1 MSAVFSIIV
10 VANNAN
16 DPSLAAIA
24 QLENEHVELLICTND
39 TGVFDA
45 AILNAAVEQ
54 SSGRYILIL
63 KDHQLTVSEEW
74 CYQLSDIVGEHQLL
88 GAAGYSLLRATGV
101 QMASHVRFE
110 ELAAAAPNGQRVD
123 SGAPVDMPVALSEEF
138 LFSSCDY
145 LRSHAFTSIDF
156 LTGSANVGSFIG
168 RYSLRMKLNNN
179 AALAVVGTAAGANT
193 GANTGSNAGKSKKA
207 KQHKK
212 EIKTFL
218 QGYDGLFPINETG
231 IRCWQR
237 NADALR
243 QYDEGI
249 AASIID
255 GLFAG
260 IDLQFKQKQKGRI
273 VVVGKPNDVI
283 LSDTSVRM
291 DKLPSNETVVLFGV
305 GAGELVETLLR
316 DTNNEVL
323 VVEPEAKLINYLW
336 MRYDWSRYV
345 ENGRLRYMPIVNEH
359 AILHSISMM
368 QTSRFLQKILDVN
381 RIPTQVLRSGSYHLY
396 PTFYKS
402 LEVSL
407 NWFLKLNRVS
417 KTWVGKEKLV
427 YDVTIVSPRCAIFVD
442 FAECLHRLGVRTR
455 ILNVPDKANELTED
469 NIIQLLASL
478 NVDASKLIVYRNR
491 SFIESE
497 DISLSAGLED
507 RIQGAQ
513 LSWWWDVP
521 NVASFI
527 DMQLAKHSRPAL
539 AFANDILP
547 TLPEGSVW
555 LPPAAQSQFCT
566 GELYQGDLIPGVSF
580 VGQSRITHLKT
591 QLRVISE
598 ILPIMGGARFN
609 ALMPMFENF
618 DNYNELYQ
626 RIVDVAEDIEQELN
640 VHSVKMP
647 AQTYY
652 LKYILKMAESAAFR
666 VASIEALAKAGVPL
680 SIYGDDDWVR
690 SGIVSN
696 HSFKGVIQRKE
707 LRSLY
712 EQSELNLNLN
722 FMQVSSTVNP
732 KVLDIAACGGRVLT
746 DVRPEL
752 DVLYPD
758 AVIRPCGF
766 NDVNELPDIVNTLLN
781 DNSSCV
787 DDGSQLR
794 AIAERTRSHH
804 SMQNR
809 ARWLIE
815 NFSLQ

>member
-10 VANNAN
+10 VANNVN
-16 DPSLAAIA
+16 DPSLTAIA

-39 TGVFDA
+39 TEVFDV

-54 SSGRYILIL
+54 SSGRYILVL

-74 CYQLSDIVGEHQLL
+74 FYQLSDVIGENQLL

-101 QMASHVRFE
+101 QMAAPARFE
-110 ELAAAAPNGQRVD
+110 ELAAAAPGSQRID
-123 SGAPVDMPVALSEEF
+123 SGAPVDIPVALSEDF
-138 LFSSCDY
+138 LFSSCDF

-156 LTGSANVGSFIG
+156 LTGNENVGSFMG
-168 RYSLRMKLNNN
+168 RYSLRMKLNNS
-179 AALAVVGTAAGANT
+179 AVLTVVGTLAGAN
-193 GANTGSNAGKSKKA
+193 AEANAGKSKKS
-207 KQHKK
+207 KQRKK
-212 EIKTFL
+212 EIETFL

-237 NADALR
+237 NADALQ

-255 GLFAG
+255 GLFVG
-260 IDLQFKQKQKGRI
+260 VDLQFRQKQKGRI
-273 VVVGKPNDVI
+273 VVTGKSNDVI
-283 LSDTSVRM
+283 LSDTCVRM
-291 DKLPSNETVVLFGV
+291 GKLPSNETVVLFGV

-368 QTSRFLQKILDVN
+368 QTSRFLQKVLDVN
-381 RIPTQVLRSGSYHLY
+381 KIPTQVIRSGSYHLY
-396 PTFYKS
+396 PAFYKS
-402 LEVSL
+402 LETSL

-417 KTWVGKEKLV
+417 KTWVGKEKRV

-497 DISLSAGLED
+497 DISLAAGLED
-507 RIQGAQ
+507 RIPGAQ

-598 ILPIMGGARFN
+598 ILPIVGGARFN
-609 ALMPMFENF
+609 ALMSTFENF
-618 DNYNELYQ
+618 DSYAELYQ
-626 RIVDVAEDIEQELN
+626 RIVDVAGDIDQELDI
-640 VHSVKMP
+640 HSVKMP
-647 AQTYY
+647 AQVYY

-666 VASIEALAKAGVPL
+666 VASIEALAKANIPL
-680 SIYGDDDWVR
+680 SIYGDDDWVS
-690 SGIVSN
+690 SGVVPN
-696 HSFKGVIQRKE
+696 HSFKGIIQRKE
-707 LRSLY
+707 LRPLY
-712 EQSELNLNLN
+712 EQSRLNLNLN

-752 DVLYPD
+752 EVLYPD
-758 AVIRPCGF
+758 SGIRPCGF
-766 NDVNELPDIVNTLLN
+766 KDVGELPDIVNTLLN
-781 DNSSCV
+781 DNPSGV
-787 DDGSQLR
+787 DGGSQLR

>member
-10 VANNAN
+10 VANGLN

-24 QLENEHVELLICTND
+24 QLENEHVELLVCAND
-39 TGVFDA
+39 TGMFDA
-45 AILNAAVEQ
+45 ALLNAAVEQ
-54 SSGRYILIL
+54 SSSKYTLIL
-63 KDHQLTVSEEW
+63 TDHQLVVSEEW
-74 CYQLSDIVGEHQLL
+74 LCQLANIVGENQFL
-88 GAAGYSLLRATGV
+88 GASGYSLLRATGV
-101 QMASHVRFE
+101 QMAVHSQLE
-110 ELAAAAPNGQRVD
+110 EIAAVAPGSQRID
-123 SGAPVDMPVALSEEF
+123 SGVPVEVAVALSEDF
-138 LFSSCDY
+138 LFASSDY
-145 LRSHAFTSIDF
+145 LRSQVFRSIDF
-156 LTGSANVGSFIG
+156 LAGNVNVGSFIG
-168 RYSLRMKLNNN
+168 RYSLRMKLNNRSV
-179 AALAVVGTAAGANT
+179 LSVVGTVAKVATEN
-193 GANTGSNAGKSKKA
+193 SKKTQ
-207 KQHKK
+207 KYKK
-212 EIKTFL
+212 EIKSFL
-218 QGYDGLFPINETG
+218 QGYDGLFPINELG
-231 IRCWQR
+231 VRCWQR

-255 GLFAG
+255 GMFVG
-260 IDLQFKQKQKGRI
+260 VDLQFKQKQKGRI
-273 VVVGKPNDVI
+273 VVTGKANDVI

-291 DKLPSNETVVLFGV
+291 DKLPSNETVVLFGI

-323 VVEPEAKLINYLW
+323 IVEPEAKLINYLW
-336 MRYDWSRYV
+336 MRYDWSCYV
-345 ENGRLRYMPIVNEH
+345 ENGRLRYMPIANEH
-359 AILHSISMM
+359 AVLHSISMM
-368 QTSRFLQKILDVN
+368 QTSRFLQKVLDVN
-381 RIPTQVLRSGSYHLY
+381 NIPTQVIRSGSYHLY
-396 PTFYKS
+396 PSFYKN

-417 KTWVGKEKLV
+417 KTWVGKEKQV

-497 DISLSAGLED
+497 KISLAAGLED
-507 RIQGAQ
+507 RIPGAQ

-527 DMQLAKHSRPAL
+527 DMQLAKHSRPAM

-547 TLPEGSVW
+547 VLPEGSVW

-591 QLRVISE
+591 QLKVISE
-598 ILPIMGGARFN
+598 ILPIIGGAKFN
-609 ALMPMFENF
+609 ELTSMFERF
-618 DNYNELYQ
+618 DNFNELYQ
-626 RIVDVAEDIEQELN
+626 RIVDVNEGINQELD
-640 VHSVKMP
+640 VHSIKMP
-647 AQTYY
+647 AQVYY
-652 LKYILKMAESAAFR
+652 LKYILEMAESAAFR
-666 VASIEALAKAGVPL
+666 VASIEALAKANIPL
-680 SIYGDDDWVR
+680 SIYGDDDWVG
-690 SGIVSN
+690 SGVVPK
-696 HSFKGVIQRKE
+696 HLFKGIIQRKE

-712 EQSELNLNLN
+712 EQSQLNLNLN

-732 KVLDIAACGGRVLT
+732 KVLDIAACGGQVLT

-758 AVIRPCGF
+758 SVIRPYGF
-766 NDVNELPDIVNTLLN
+766 TDVNELPDIVNTLLN
-781 DNSSCV
+781 GNSSCA
-787 DDGSQLR
+787 GEKSHLR

-804 SMQNR
+804 SMENR

>member
-1 MSAVFSIIV
+1 
-10 VANNAN
+10 
-16 DPSLAAIA
+16 
-24 QLENEHVELLICTND
+24 
-39 TGVFDA
+39 
-45 AILNAAVEQ
+45 
-54 SSGRYILIL
+54 
-63 KDHQLTVSEEW
+63 
-74 CYQLSDIVGEHQLL
+74 
-88 GAAGYSLLRATGV
+88 
-101 QMASHVRFE
+101 MASSIQCVE
-110 ELAAAAPNGQRVD
+110 P
-123 SGAPVDMPVALSEEF
+123 GAPLAVPVALSEEF
-138 LFSSCDY
+138 LFSSSDF
-145 LRSHAFTSIDF
+145 LRSQVFTSVDF
-156 LTGSANVGSFIG
+156 LAGAANVGNFIG
-168 RYSLRMKLNNN
+168 RYSLRMKLNNSSTLTVIG
-179 AALAVVGTAAGANT
+179 AAMGGGTE
-193 GANTGSNAGKSKKA
+193 KSKKS
-207 KQHKK
+207 KKRKK
-212 EIKTFL
+212 EIKSFL
-218 QGYDGLFPINETG
+218 QGYDGLFPINELG

-237 NADALR
+237 NAHALQ

-255 GLFAG
+255 GLFVG
-260 IDLQFKQKQKGRI
+260 VDLQFKQKQKGRI
-273 VVVGKPNDVI
+273 VVTGKPNDVI

-345 ENGRLRYMPIVNEH
+345 ENGRLRYMPIANDH

-368 QTSRFLQKILDVN
+368 QTSRFLQKVLDVN
-381 RIPTQVLRSGSYHLY
+381 KIPTQVIRSGSYHLY
-396 PTFYKS
+396 PAFYKT

-407 NWFLKLNRVS
+407 NWFLKLGRVS
-417 KTWVGKEKLV
+417 KTWVGKEKQV

-497 DISLSAGLED
+497 DISLAAGLED
-507 RIQGAQ
+507 RISGAQ

-527 DMQLAKHSRPAL
+527 DMQLAKHSRPAM

-547 TLPEGSVW
+547 ALPEGSVW

-591 QLRVISE
+591 QLKVISE
-598 ILPIMGGARFN
+598 VLPLVGGARFN
-609 ALMPMFENF
+609 VLMPMFEHF
-618 DNYNELYQ
+618 DSYSELYQ
-626 RIVDVAEDIEQELN
+626 RIVDVAVDIDQELD
-640 VHSVKMP
+640 VHSIKMP
-647 AQTYY
+647 AQVYY
-652 LKYILKMAESAAFR
+652 LKYILKMAETAAFR
-666 VASIEALAKAGVPL
+666 VASIEALIRAKVPV
-680 SIYGDDDWVR
+680 SVYGDDDWVN
-690 SGIVSN
+690 SGVVPN
-696 HSFKGVIQRKE
+696 HCFKGIIQRKE

-712 EQSELNLNLN
+712 EQSQLNLNLN
-722 FMQVSSTVNP
+722 FMQVSSSVNP

-758 AVIRPCGF
+758 SNIRPCVF
-766 NDVNELPDIVNTLLN
+766 NGVNELPDIVNTLLSEN
-781 DNSSCV
+781 RSC
-787 DDGSQLR
+787 DDVKGQLR
-794 AIAERTRSHH
+794 ASAERTRGHH

>member
-1 MSAVFSIIV
+1 MSVVFSIIV
-10 VANNAN
+10 VASDVN
-16 DPSLAAIA
+16 DPSLVAIA
-24 QLENEHVELLICTND
+24 QLENEHVELLVCTNE

-45 AILNAAVEQ
+45 ALLNAAVEQ
-54 SSGRYILIL
+54 SSSKYALIL
-63 KDHQLTVSEEW
+63 KDHQLAVSEEW
-74 CYQLSDIVGEHQLL
+74 LYQLSNILGENQLL
-88 GAAGYSLLRATGV
+88 GASGYSLLSATGV
-101 QMASHVRFE
+101 QMVAHARVE
-110 ELAAAAPNGQRVD
+110 ELVAVASSGQRVD
-123 SGAPVDMPVALSEEF
+123 SGAPVDVPVALSEDF
-138 LFSSCDY
+138 LFSSSDF
-145 LRSHAFTSIDF
+145 LRSQVFASVDF
-156 LTGSANVGSFIG
+156 LVGTANVGSFIG

-179 AALAVVGTAAGANT
+179 SELTVIGASVGATAE
-193 GANTGSNAGKSKKA
+193 KSKKT
-207 KQHKK
+207 KKRKK
-212 EIKTFL
+212 EIKSFL
-218 QGYDGLFPINETG
+218 QGYDGLFPVNELG

-237 NADALR
+237 NAVALR

-249 AASIID
+249 ASSIIE
-255 GLFAG
+255 GMFVG
-260 IDLQFKQKQKGRI
+260 VDLQFKQKQKGRI
-273 VVVGKPNDVI
+273 VVTGKPNDVI
-283 LSDTSVRM
+283 LSDTSVRL

-336 MRYDWSRYV
+336 MHYDWSEYV
-345 ENGRLRYMPIVNEH
+345 ENGRLRYMPIANEH

-368 QTSRFLQKILDVN
+368 QTSRFLQKVLDVN
-381 RIPTQVLRSGSYHLY
+381 KIPTQVIRSGSYHLY
-396 PTFYKS
+396 PAFYKT
-402 LEVSL
+402 LEISL

-417 KTWVGKEKLV
+417 KTWVGKEKQV

-491 SFIESE
+491 SFIETE
-497 DISLSAGLED
+497 DISLAAGLED
-507 RIQGAQ
+507 RIPGAQ

-527 DMQLAKHSRPAL
+527 DMQLAKHSRPAM

-547 TLPEGSVW
+547 VLPEGSVW

-580 VGQSRITHLKT
+580 VGQSRISHLKT
-591 QLRVISE
+591 QLKVISE
-598 ILPIMGGARFN
+598 VLPIIGGAGFN
-609 ALMPMFENF
+609 ALTPMFERF
-618 DNYNELYQ
+618 DNYSELYQ
-626 RIVDVAEDIEQELN
+626 RIVDVAGDIDSELD
-640 VHSVKMP
+640 VHAIKMP
-647 AQTYY
+647 AQVYY

-666 VASIEALAKAGVPL
+666 VASIETLEKENVTL
-680 SIYGDDDWVR
+680 SIYGDSDWVS
-690 SGIVSN
+690 SGVVSN
-696 HSFKGVIQRKE
+696 HSYKGVIPRKE

-712 EQSELNLNLN
+712 EKSQINLNLN

-732 KVLDIAACGGRVLT
+732 KVLDIAACGGQVLT

-758 AVIRPCGF
+758 SLVRPCGF
-766 NDVNELPDIVNTLLN
+766 TDVNELPDIVNSLLN
-781 DNSSCV
+781 ESSPCT
-787 DDGSQLR
+787 DANGHLR

-809 ARWLIE
+809 AYWLIE

>member
-10 VANNAN
+10 VANDVN
-16 DPSLAAIA
+16 DSSLVEIA
-24 QLENEHVELLICTND
+24 QLENEHVELLVCTND
-39 TGVFDA
+39 TGMFDA
-45 AILNAAVEQ
+45 ALLNAAIEQ
-54 SSGRYILIL
+54 SSSKYSLIL
-63 KDHQLTVSEEW
+63 KDHHLAVSEGW
-74 CYQLSDIVGEHQLL
+74 LDQLANIVGDNQLL
-88 GAAGYSLLRATGV
+88 GASGYSVLRATGV
-101 QMASHVRFE
+101 QMAAHAGVE
-110 ELAAAAPNGQRVD
+110 ELVAVAPGNQRV
-123 SGAPVDMPVALSEEF
+123 SPGGAVDEPVALTEDF
-138 LFSSCDY
+138 LFSSSDY
-145 LRSHAFTSIDF
+145 LRSHAFTSVDF
-156 LTGSANVGSFIG
+156 LAGSANVGNFVG

-179 AALAVVGTAAGANT
+179 SSLTVVGVAAKVAKGMVT
-193 GANTGSNAGKSKKA
+193 GESKKT
-207 KQHKK
+207 KKRKK
-212 EIKTFL
+212 EIKSFL
-218 QGYDGLFPINETG
+218 QGYDGLFPINEVG
-231 IRCWQR
+231 IRCWQN
-237 NADALR
+237 NADAL
-243 QYDEGI
+243 QKYDEGI

-255 GLFAG
+255 GLFVG
-260 IDLQFKQKQKGRI
+260 VDLQFKQKQKGRI
-273 VVVGKPNDVI
+273 VVTGKLNDVI

-291 DKLPSNETVVLFGV
+291 NKLPSNETVVLFGI

-323 VVEPEAKLINYLW
+323 IVEPEAKLINYLW
-336 MRYDWSRYV
+336 MRYDWSGYV
-345 ENGRLRYMPIVNEH
+345 ENGRLRYMPIANEH

-368 QTSRFLQKILDVN
+368 QTSRFLQQILDVN
-381 RIPTQVLRSGSYHLY
+381 RVPTQVIRSGSYHLY
-396 PTFYKS
+396 PTFYKT

-407 NWFLKLNRVS
+407 NWFLKLNRVA
-417 KTWVGKEKLV
+417 KTWVGKEKQV

-455 ILNVPDKANELTED
+455 ILNVPDKANELRED
-469 NIIQLLASL
+469 DIIQLLASL

-507 RIQGAQ
+507 RIPGAQ

-527 DMQLAKHSRPAL
+527 DMQLTKHSRPAL

-547 TLPEGSVW
+547 VLPEGSVW

-566 GELYQGDLIPGVSF
+566 GELYQGELIPGVSF
-580 VGQSRITHLKT
+580 VGQSRIAHLKT

-598 ILPIMGGARFN
+598 ILPIVGGARFD
-609 ALMPMFENF
+609 ALIPMFEHY
-618 DNYNELYQ
+618 DSYGELYR
-626 RIVDVAEDIEQELN
+626 RIVDVAEDIDQELE
-640 VHSVKMP
+640 VHSIKMP
-647 AQTYY
+647 AQVYY

-666 VASIEALAKAGVPL
+666 VASIEALAKANVPL
-680 SIYGDDDWVR
+680 SIYGDDEWVS
-690 SGIVSN
+690 SGVVPN

-707 LRSLY
+707 LRALY
-712 EQSELNLNLN
+712 EQSQLNLNLN

-758 AVIRPCGF
+758 VAIRPRVFTG
-766 NDVNELPDIVNTLLN
+766 VNELPGIVETLLN
-781 DNSSCV
+781 EHSPCADE
-787 DDGSQLR
+787 SQLR

-815 NFSLQ
+815 NFSL